1 MDSFV
6 PVFGCL
12 KGEKGGGE
20 GERIERFRTRF
31 PRGFHAVISLS
42 MKLINE
48 LELVEL
54 NDRWNPMRMTGES
67 SHARSDDSL
76 LITICLG
83 LAFLTVYTVTGY
95 AIRALE
101 RRRVK
106 WIHRCRICVELGRVI
121 DTVILWTKE
130 QFSLHF
136 SHKRV
141 RNGRYIYIKCFW
153 SKFSRL

>member
-6 PVFGCL
+6 SVFGCL
-12 KGEKGGGE
+12 KGGKGGRGRGE
-20 GERIERFRTRF
+20 NRTISNTF
-31 PRGFHAVISLS
+31 STWISRGNFALNEI
-42 MKLINE
+42 E